1 MAVSFSDGEFPDKGV
16 VSPVDVADIS
26 RMSASVVESETCAA

>member
-1 MAVSFSDGEFPDKGV
+1 MAVSCSDGEFPDKGV
-16 VSPVDVADIS
+16 VSPADTADSS